1 MVTQLISG
9 ITYGIQAV
17 TLPGSPTA
25 IPVPLPVLS
34 ANTRLYLEFTC
45 QNELIGRTVLKLVD
59 FGRLGR
65 EFDLLVTGR
74 LGYGY
79 KGSRVYACCRNE
91 WCLMGDLIYDAPAL
105 PERPLQDWDCR
116 SAIPSQSPDSG
127 TSEGE
132 ADDGGVFVPR
142 KLHRGYRG
150 LTECEK
156 STLSDT
162 VGSVVLVGSDLDMS
176 TGAWTLG
183 PQFKICLSESL
194 IQSGRVVA
202 QVEAGM
208 DVVARLSQMS
218 LKGDFAP
225 SERITITNCG
235 SC

>member
-25 IPVPLPVLS
+25 IPAALPVLPAS
-34 ANTRLYLEFTC
+34 TRLYLEFTG
-45 QNELIGRTVLKLVD
+45 QNGLIGRTVLKLVD

-91 WCLMGDLIYDAPAL
+91 WCLMGDLIYDVPAP
-105 PERPLQDWDCR
+105 PEQPLQDWDCR
-116 SAIPSQSPDSG
+116 SATPSQPPDSG

-132 ADDGGVFVPR
+132 ADEGVFVPR

-150 LTECEK
+150 LTEYEK

-162 VGSVVLVGSDLDMS
+162 VGSVVLVGSDLDIS

-194 IQSGRVVA
+194 VPSGRVVA

-225 SERITITNCG
+225 SERITITSCG